1 MHAILYSVLRNRT
14 VVCEEV
20 INLMLSGFITVFS
33 EGENRGLWPHEGTHV

>member
-14 VVCEEV
+14 AVCEEV

-33 EGENRGLWPHEGTHV
+33 EGENRGSVAT